1 VSYNVIG
8 SLIPSSQDIKG
19 DNVVLSFEADG
30 TVHAAKLI
38 DWGLGRM
45 SRSTPH
51 AAPVAGGNADGQQLA
66 RQQDDVSTPN
76 DALATPPL
84 DALATPPLLD
94 AHAEEVPAGMTAVEW
109 AHSKTTA
116 GYVRDQHAPELLV
129 AGQHFTPASD
139 LWAFGAMVLYEMLFS
154 CCSALLDVARSA
166 GPPLRM
172 YTWRNRESQYFSHYF
187 PKCPM
192 DWNITSARLR
202 VEFAR
207 NQPPPS
213 PDDTLLFER
222 LCEAFDSM

>member
-1 VSYNVIG
+1 VSFNVID

-19 DNVVLSFEADG
+19 DNVVLTFEADG

-51 AAPVAGGNADGQQLA
+51 AAPAAGGNADGQQLA
-66 RQQDDVSTPN
+66 RHEDDDVVYTPN

-84 DALATPPLLD
+84 HD
-94 AHAEEVPAGMTAVEW
+94 AHAEELPAGMTAAEW
-109 AHSKTTA
+109 LHSKTAA

-139 LWAFGAMVLYEMLFS
+139 LWAFGAMMLYEMLFS

-166 GPPLRM
+166 GPALRM
-172 YTWRNRESQYFSHYF
+172 YMWRNREPQNFSRFF
-187 PKCPM
+187 PKCPI